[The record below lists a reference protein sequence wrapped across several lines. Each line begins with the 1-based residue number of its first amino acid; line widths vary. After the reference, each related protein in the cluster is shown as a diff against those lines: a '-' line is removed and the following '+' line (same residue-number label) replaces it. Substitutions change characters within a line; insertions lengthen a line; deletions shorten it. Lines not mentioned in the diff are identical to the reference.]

1 VKFELLITGIF
12 VLSILVI
19 QSVSAAPQAQI
30 VMEKTTYSYGEKLV
44 YSIQVSEVTGDL
56 AIIHIR
62 DESGKGSSAIPI
74 PISQLKTEI
83 PSPYPFEKQ
92 IFPEGKYFIDLEYS
106 GTTST
111 VEFMLVDLGNIVI
124 PFQTKQIAYN
134 WINNQVSSGI
144 LIDSIQKSVDK
155 DAISIPYEINQQN
168 IGGVYIPEWVKR
180 ITTWW
185 LDEKISDE
193 TYANAFQ
200 YLIDNKIIAIVT
212 T

>member
-1 VKFELLITGIF
+1 MKFGLLITGIL
-12 VLSILVI
+12 VLGILVF
-19 QSVSAAPQAQI
+19 QSALASPSAQI

-44 YSIQVSEVTGDL
+44 YSIEVSEVTGDV

-106 GTTST
+106 GTETT
-111 VEFMLVDLGNIVI
+111 AEFTLVDLGNIVI

-134 WINNQVSSGI
+134 WITNQVSSGI
-144 LIDSIQKSVDK
+144 FIDSIQKSVDN
-155 DAISIPYEINQQN
+155 DVINIPFEINQQN
-168 IGGVYIPEWVKR
+168 IGKVLIPEWVKS

-185 LDEKISDE
+185 LEEKISDE
-193 TYANAFQ
+193 TFANAFQ
-200 YLIDNKIIAIVT
+200 YLIDNKIIVV
-212 T
+212 

>member
-12 VLSILVI
+12 VLSILAI
-19 QSVSAAPQAQI
+19 QSASASPSAQI

-44 YSIQVSEVTGDL
+44 YSIEVSEITGDL

-74 PISQLKTEI
+74 PISQLKTDI

-106 GTTST
+106 GATST
-111 VEFMLVDLGNIVI
+111 AEFMLVDLGNIVI

-144 LIDSIQKSVDK
+144 LIDSIQKSVEK
-155 DAISIPYEINQQN
+155 DAINIPYEINQQN
-168 IGGVYIPEWVKR
+168 IGGVYIPEWVKS

-185 LDEKISDE
+185 LEEKISDE
-193 TYANAFQ
+193 TFANAFQ
-200 YLIDNKIIAIVT
+200 YLIDNKIIVI
-212 T
+212 

>member
-1 VKFELLITGIF
+1 MKFELLITGIF
-12 VLSILVI
+12 VLSILAI
-19 QSVSAAPQAQI
+19 QSASASPSAQI

-44 YSIQVSEVTGDL
+44 YSIEVSEITGDL

-74 PISQLKTEI
+74 PISQLKTDI

-106 GTTST
+106 GATST
-111 VEFMLVDLGNIVI
+111 AEFMLVDLGNIVI

-155 DAISIPYEINQQN
+155 DAINIPYEINQQN
-168 IGGVYIPEWVKR
+168 IGGVYIPEWVKS

-185 LDEKISDE
+185 LEEKISDE
-193 TYANAFQ
+193 TFANAFQ
-200 YLIDNKIIAIVT
+200 YLIDNKIIVI
-212 T
+212 

>member
-1 VKFELLITGIF
+1 MKFELLITGIF
-12 VLSILVI
+12 VLSILAI
-19 QSVSAAPQAQI
+19 QSAYASPSAQI

-44 YSIQVSEVTGDL
+44 YSIEVSEITGDL

-74 PISQLKTEI
+74 PISQLKTDI

-106 GTTST
+106 GATST
-111 VEFMLVDLGNIVI
+111 AEFMLVDLGNIVI

-155 DAISIPYEINQQN
+155 DAINIPYEINQQN
-168 IGGVYIPEWVKR
+168 IGGVYIPEWIKS

-185 LDEKISDE
+185 LEEKISDE
-193 TYANAFQ
+193 TFANAFQ
-200 YLIDNKIIAIVT
+200 YLIDNKIILI
-212 T
+212 

>member
-19 QSVSAAPQAQI
+19 QSASASPSAQI

-44 YSIQVSEVTGDL
+44 YSIEVSEITGDL

-74 PISQLKTEI
+74 PISQLKTDI

-106 GTTST
+106 GATST
-111 VEFMLVDLGNIVI
+111 AEFMLVDLGNIVI

-155 DAISIPYEINQQN
+155 DAINIPYEINQQN
-168 IGGVYIPEWVKR
+168 IGGVYIPEWVKS

-185 LDEKISDE
+185 LEEKISDE
-193 TYANAFQ
+193 TFANAFQ
-200 YLIDNKIIAIVT
+200 YLIDNKIIVI
-212 T
+212 

>member
-1 VKFELLITGIF
+1 MKFELLITGIF

-19 QSVSAAPQAQI
+19 QSASASPSAQI

-44 YSIQVSEVTGDL
+44 YSIEVSEITGDL

-74 PISQLKTEI
+74 PISQLKTDI

-106 GTTST
+106 GATST
-111 VEFMLVDLGNIVI
+111 AEFMLVDLGNIVI

-155 DAISIPYEINQQN
+155 DAINIPYEINQQN
-168 IGGVYIPEWVKR
+168 IGGVYIPEWVKS

-185 LDEKISDE
+185 LEEKISDE
-193 TYANAFQ
+193 TFANAFQ
-200 YLIDNKIIAIVT
+200 YLIDNKIIVI
-212 T
+212 

>member
-1 VKFELLITGIF
+1 MKFELLITVIF
-12 VLSILVI
+12 ALSILVI
-19 QSVSAAPQAQI
+19 QSASASPVAQI

-44 YSIQVSEVTGDL
+44 YSIEVSEITGDL

-106 GTTST
+106 GTTTSA
-111 VEFMLVDLGNIVI
+111 EFMLVDLGNIVI

-144 LIDSIQKSVDK
+144 LMDAIQKSVDK
-155 DAISIPYEINQQN
+155 DAINIPYEINQQN
-168 IGGVYIPEWVKR
+168 MAGAYIPEWVKS

-185 LDEKISDE
+185 LEEKISDE
-193 TYANAFQ
+193 VFANAFQ
-200 YLIDNKIIAIVT
+200 YLIDNKIIVIQ
-212 T
+212 

>member
-12 VLSILVI
+12 VLSILAI
-19 QSVSAAPQAQI
+19 QSASASPSAQI

-44 YSIQVSEVTGDL
+44 YSIEVSEITGDL

-74 PISQLKTEI
+74 PISQLKTDI

-106 GTTST
+106 GATST
-111 VEFMLVDLGNIVI
+111 AEFMLVDLGNIVI

-155 DAISIPYEINQQN
+155 DAINIPYEINQQN
-168 IGGVYIPEWVKR
+168 IGGVYIPEWVKS

-185 LDEKISDE
+185 LEEKISDE
-193 TYANAFQ
+193 TFANAFQ
-200 YLIDNKIIAIVT
+200 YLIDNKIIVI
-212 T
+212 